1 MTPSNENE
9 LTQAALQ
16 RLAGATDPRFAQVMT
31 SLITH
36 LHAFIREVD
45 LKPDE
50 WMRGIEFLTATGKA
64 CDDKRQEFILLSDTL
79 GASMMVVMLDQL
91 RAARDAKRAGA
102 TGDLPVTP
110 TTEATVQGPYYWAG
124 APEMPCG
131 SDIAKGT
138 PGEPTFYS
146 GRVTDT
152 RGQPI
157 AGALLDIW
165 SGDGEGVYD
174 MQVEGAGMAARARIR
189 TDAEGRY
196 WFWSIRPSYY
206 PVPVDGPVG
215 RMLDGMGRH
224 PNRPGHIHMM
234 VSAPSH
240 VPVTT
245 HLFVAGSPYIDSD
258 AVFGVRPSLIVD
270 FESHPAGQ
278 APDGRTLDAPYWSA
292 HYDFHLQPTAA

>member
-16 RLAGATDPRFAQVMT
+16 RLEGATDPRFAQIMT

-36 LHAFIREVD
+36 LHAFVREVD

-91 RAARDAKRAGA
+91 RAARDAKQAGA

-131 SDIAKGT
+131 ADNASIVE
-138 PGEPTFYS
+138 PVRRRLRGE
-146 GRVTDT
+146 TDNNPRQT
-152 RGQPI
+152 R
-157 AGALLDIW
+157 
-165 SGDGEGVYD
+165 
-174 MQVEGAGMAARARIR
+174 
-189 TDAEGRY
+189 
-196 WFWSIRPSYY
+196 
-206 PVPVDGPVG
+206 
-215 RMLDGMGRH
+215 
-224 PNRPGHIHMM
+224 
-234 VSAPSH
+234 
-240 VPVTT
+240 
-245 HLFVAGSPYIDSD
+245 
-258 AVFGVRPSLIVD
+258 
-270 FESHPAGQ
+270 
-278 APDGRTLDAPYWSA
+278 
-292 HYDFHLQPTAA
+292 